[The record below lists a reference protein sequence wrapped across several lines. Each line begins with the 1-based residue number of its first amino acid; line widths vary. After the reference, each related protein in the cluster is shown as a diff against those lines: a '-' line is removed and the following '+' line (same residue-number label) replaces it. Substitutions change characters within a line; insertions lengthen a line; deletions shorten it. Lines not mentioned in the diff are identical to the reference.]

1 MFSQKFSKKPSKK
14 KKEKRKR
21 KTQDYKDET
30 RRRRTGDKTKVT
42 KFWKLE
48 SRWMSGKWLSRLKKT
63 ESKLVMRKSEH
74 KPICTTKSS
83 TDTRI
88 SSSQ

>member
-14 KKEKRKR
+14 KKKKER

-30 RRRRTGDKTKVT
+30 RGRTGEKTKVT
-42 KFWKLE
+42 KLWKLK
-48 SRWMSGKWLSRLKKT
+48 SRWMSGKWLSRLKKA

-74 KPICTTKSS
+74 KPIGTTKSS
-83 TDTRI
+83 TDTGI

>member
-1 MFSQKFSKKPSKK
+1 MLQEWKEN
-14 KKEKRKR
+14 KEKVAR
-21 KTQDYKDET
+21 Q
-30 RRRRTGDKTKVT
+30 VL
-42 KFWKLE
+42 KLE
-48 SRWMSGKWLSRLKKT
+48 SRWMSGKWLSRLKKA

-83 TDTRI
+83 TDTGI

>member
-14 KKEKRKR
+14 KKKERHMTTRMRQGGRK
-21 KTQDYKDET
+21 
-30 RRRRTGDKTKVT
+30 KTKVT
-42 KFWKLE
+42 KLWKLK
-48 SRWMSGKWLSRLKKT
+48 SRWMSGKWLSRLKKA

-83 TDTRI
+83 TDTGI